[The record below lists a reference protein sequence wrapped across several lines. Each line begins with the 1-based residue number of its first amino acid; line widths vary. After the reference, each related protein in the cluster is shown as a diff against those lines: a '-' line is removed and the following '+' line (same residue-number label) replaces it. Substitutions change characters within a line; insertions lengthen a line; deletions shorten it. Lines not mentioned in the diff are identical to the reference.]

1 MTNLPLLRGKKLNK
15 LEGLI
20 LAPGEQRGAVPAV
33 VGVLTPAGAPQD
45 DQSAHLASSE
55 GRLHRQHGILVE
67 TFTGH
72 APLLLLLF
80 LLHCKAS
87 ASEQS

>member
-1 MTNLPLLRGKKLNK
+1 MK
-15 LEGLI
+15 
-20 LAPGEQRGAVPAV
+20 PGEQGGAGPAV
-33 VGVLTPAGAPQD
+33 VGVLAPGAPQD
-45 DQSAHLASSE
+45 DQSAHLPSSE

-87 ASEQS
+87 ASEHS

>member
-1 MTNLPLLRGKKLNK
+1 MSPIFLRCTANSRGQ
-15 LEGLI
+15 
-20 LAPGEQRGAVPAV
+20 LAPGEERGAGPAV
-33 VGVLTPAGAPQD
+33 VGVLAPGAPQNNE
-45 DQSAHLASSE
+45 SAHLASSE

-72 APLLLLLF
+72 APLLLLIF

-87 ASEQS
+87 ASEHS